1 MTNTVRR
8 NKVWLIAFSAILMAA
23 GAFLGLQHIYAQ
35 SNPVEAPP
43 PPELAQPGA
52 PAGVPGVP
60 GATDPAAGG
69 GAASTAAVPTEPDM
83 SFGQAVRGGVAVSS
97 KKAWDGRV
105 FSSLKFKYK
114 TVDGRTLT
122 VVLPAEYK
130 SEKKTRAGWETLFV
144 VYAMDVEI
152 ALDALERNRP
162 PDVSAFMGQLMAEIR
177 GQSGNRPAPDII
189 SEAMEKAKAYLPA
202 MGMGN
207 ISMPPALPGMP

>member
-8 NKVWLIAFSAILMAA
+8 NKIWLIAFSAILMAA
-23 GAFLGLQHIYAQ
+23 GTFLGFQRIYAQ

-43 PPELAQPGA
+43 PPDMAMPAPQGGA
-52 PAGVPGVP
+52 PGDPAAAG
-60 GATDPAAGG
+60 AAAGG
-69 GAASTAAVPTEPDM
+69 GAAATAAVPTEPDV
-83 SFGQAVRGGVAVSS
+83 SFGQVVRGGVAVSS
-97 KKAWDGRV
+97 KKCWDGRV
-105 FSSLKFKYK
+105 FNSLKFKYK
-114 TVDGRTLT
+114 TVDGRMLT

-144 VYAMDVEI
+144 VYAMDVEF
-152 ALDALERNRP
+152 ALDALERSRP

-177 GQSGNRPAPDII
+177 GQAGNRPAPDII